1 LYQSTQDAYVAKV
14 ESLLHEDVAAMMKWG
29 PETRATVNKLVAA
42 MRALI
47 DLSRTWEGFS
57 NYSNIFRAA
66 HAWFE
71 GDYDAVKRRIVDMYL
86 EYARSMLGNW
96 GERVA

>member
-1 LYQSTQDAYVAKV
+1 
-14 ESLLHEDVAAMMKWG
+14 MMKWG